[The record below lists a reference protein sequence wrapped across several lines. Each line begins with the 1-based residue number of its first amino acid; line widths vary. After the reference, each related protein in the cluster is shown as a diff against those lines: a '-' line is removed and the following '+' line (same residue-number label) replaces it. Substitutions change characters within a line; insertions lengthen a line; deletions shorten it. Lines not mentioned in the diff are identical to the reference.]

1 MSHMFKTTY
10 LRFLATSCVICLF
23 ANPNLVA
30 QNPPA
35 QATIDDVV
43 RLPPITVNVYK
54 EAEDGQTL
62 PVSVTAVPE
71 RILRASGAEI
81 VSDAAILAPNTFFSE
96 FSARKLSNARF
107 RGIGASPA
115 NPAVTTYIDNV
126 PQLNANSSSIGLI
139 DIDQV
144 EFVRGAQSALFG
156 RNTMGGVV
164 SVTSKKPSLSKWT
177 GGITVPM
184 ANHSEWD
191 ARAHASGPIGDRF
204 GVGFTVGKG
213 KRDGFTINDVTGN
226 DLDYRDAT
234 YGKAQVLW
242 TPSDW
247 ELRLVF
253 TGEHARD
260 GDYALNDIG
269 ALRENPFHASRNF
282 EGYTNRDIFSTA
294 IQTRHDGSRLSFS
307 TTTGFV
313 KWKTRDV
320 TDLDYTAQPLITRDN
335 TEKDFHFT
343 QEVRFASAPGA
354 PVRLGD
360 TATLRW
366 QAGAFLFTQ
375 NYDQDAINNFVQL
388 VIDPDLG
395 PVLSPRTQHSPLSEL
410 DDFGVGVYGQGTT
423 AFTDKFDVTFGAR
436 IDHESKDAN
445 LRTFYDQLG
454 LPETNVTAEEG
465 FTNVSPNFAASYKFD
480 STLMLYSSVG
490 HGYKAGGFNP
500 QAPAGSEAY
509 GDEGAWHIEGGLKS
523 LFADGKISTNVAV
536 YFIDWSDLQ
545 FNVAN
550 PAVPSQFY
558 ITNFGSAKSKG
569 VEFEFNAR
577 PYSSVDLFASLGF
590 THARFGDDALSVA
603 GNKVPNTPD
612 HTFSFGGQL
621 SHNIGRGLSAFG
633 RGEVWFNG
641 GFEYDE
647 NNGARQ
653 DAYSIANFRG
663 GIRARYIFFE
673 GWLKNAFNTEY
684 IPIAFA
690 YNTFFAPSGYVGEM
704 GAPRRYGFTIG
715 ANF

>member
-1 MSHMFKTTY
+1 MFKTTY
-10 LRFLATSCVICLF
+10 LRLFTASCVICLI
-23 ANPNLVA
+23 ATPNLFA
-30 QNPPA
+30 QSAPA
-35 QATIDDVV
+35 QASDVV

-54 EAEDGQTL
+54 EADDAQTL

-71 RILRASGAEI
+71 RILSASGAEI

-115 NPAVTTYIDNV
+115 NPGITTYIDNV
-126 PQLNANSSSIGLI
+126 PQLNSNSSSIGLV

-144 EFVRGAQSALFG
+144 EFVRGAQSALYG
-156 RNTMGGVV
+156 RNTVGGVV
-164 SVTSKKPSLSKWT
+164 SVTSRKPSLSKWS
-177 GGITVPM
+177 GGISVPM
-184 ANHSEWD
+184 ANNSEWN
-191 ARAHASGPIGDRF
+191 AQAHAAGPLGDRL
-204 GVGFTVGKG
+204 GVGFTIGKG
-213 KRDGFTINDVTGN
+213 KRDGFTTNDATGN

-247 ELRLVF
+247 ELRLVV
-253 TGEHARD
+253 TGERARD
-260 GDYALNDIG
+260 GDYSLGDIG
-269 ALRENPFHASRNF
+269 ALRQNPFHVSRDF

-294 IQTRHDGSRLSFS
+294 IQTRHDGSQFSFS

-320 TDLDYTAQPLITRDN
+320 TDLDYTPQSLITRDN
-335 TEKDFHFT
+335 SEKDFQFT

-354 PVRLGD
+354 PIRLGD

-366 QAGAFLFTQ
+366 QAGALLFTQ
-375 NYDQDAINNFVQL
+375 NYDQDATLNLIPLQTNLHSPQAAL
-388 VIDPDLG
+388 DDLG
-395 PVLSPRTQHSPLSEL
+395 I
-410 DDFGVGVYGQGTT
+410 GVYGQATT

-436 IDHESKDAN
+436 VDHESKDAD
-445 LRTFYDQLG
+445 LSTFYDQPG
-454 LPETNVTAEEG
+454 FPKTNVTADEG
-465 FTNVSPNFAASYKFD
+465 FTNVSPTLAASYKFN
-480 STLMLYSSVG
+480 SNAMVYSSVG
-490 HGYKAGGFNP
+490 NGYKAGGFNP
-500 QAPAGSEAY
+500 QSPVGSEAY
-509 GDEGAWHIEGGLKS
+509 GEENAWHLEGGVKS
-523 LFADGKISTNVAV
+523 LFADGKVSTNVAV

-545 FNVAN
+545 FNVSN
-550 PAVPSQFY
+550 PSVPGQFY
-558 ITNFGSAKSKG
+558 ITNLGNAHSKG

-577 PYSSVDLFASLGF
+577 PYSGVDLFASLGF
-590 THARFGDDALSVA
+590 THARFSEETAGVA

-612 HTFSFGGQL
+612 HTLTFGGQL
-621 SHNIGRGLSAFG
+621 SRNIGRGLSAFG

-647 NNGARQ
+647 INMARQ

-663 GIRARYIFFE
+663 GVRARYIFFE
-673 GWLKNAFNTEY
+673 GWVKNAFNTEY
-684 IPIAFA
+684 IPVAFA
-690 YNTFFAPSGYVGEM
+690 YSPGFAPSGYVGEM

>member
-1 MSHMFKTTY
+1 MFKTTY
-10 LRFLATSCVICLF
+10 LRLFTTLCVIWLI
-23 ANPNLVA
+23 ATPNLLA
-30 QNPPA
+30 QTAPA
-35 QATIDDVV
+35 QPSDVV

-54 EAEDGQTL
+54 EADDAQTL
-62 PVSVTAVPE
+62 PVSVTAVPDH
-71 RILRASGAEI
+71 ILSTSGAET

-96 FSARKLSNARF
+96 FTARKLSNARF

-115 NPAVTTYIDNV
+115 NPGVTTYIDNV
-126 PQLNANSSSIGLI
+126 PQLNSNSSSIGLI

-144 EFVRGAQSALFG
+144 EFIRGAQSTLFG
-156 RNTMGGVV
+156 RNTLGGVV
-164 SVTSKKPSLSKWT
+164 NVSSRKPSLSKWS
-177 GGITVPM
+177 GGVTVPM
-184 ANHSEWD
+184 ANHSEWN
-191 ARAHASGPIGDRF
+191 AQAHAAGPIGDRL
-204 GVGFTVGKG
+204 GVGFTIGKG
-213 KRDGFTINDVTGN
+213 KRDGFTTNDVTGN

-247 ELRLVF
+247 ELRLVV
-253 TGEHARD
+253 TGERARD
-260 GDYALNDIG
+260 GDYSLGDVG
-269 ALRENPFHASRNF
+269 TLRQNPFHVSRDF

-294 IQTRHDGSRLSFS
+294 IQTRHDGSQLSFS

-313 KWKTRDV
+313 RWKTRDV
-320 TDLDYTAQPLITRDN
+320 TDLDYTIQPLITRDN
-335 TEKDFHFT
+335 TEKDFQFT

-366 QAGAFLFTQ
+366 QAGALLFTQ
-375 NYDQDAINNFVQL
+375 NYDQDAINNYFLNQHSQSAL
-388 VIDPDLG
+388 DDLG
-395 PVLSPRTQHSPLSEL
+395 
-410 DDFGVGVYGQGTT
+410 FGVYGQGTT
-423 AFTDKFDVTFGAR
+423 AFTDKFDLTFGVR
-436 IDHESKDAN
+436 LDHESKDAN
-445 LRTFYDQLG
+445 LRSFFDQPG

-480 STLMLYSSVG
+480 SSVMLYSSVG
-490 HGYKAGGFNP
+490 RGYKAGGFNP
-500 QAPAGSEAY
+500 QSPVDSEAY
-509 GDEGAWHIEGGLKS
+509 GEEHAWHLEGGVKS
-523 LFADGKISTNVAV
+523 LLADGKISTNVAV

-545 FNVAN
+545 FNVSN
-550 PAVPSQFY
+550 PSVPGQFY
-558 ITNFGSAKSKG
+558 ITNLGSAKSKG

-577 PYSSVDLFASLGF
+577 PYAGVDLFASLGF
-590 THARFGDDALSVA
+590 THARFGDETPGVTD
-603 GNKVPNTPD
+603 NKVPNTPD
-612 HTFSFGGQL
+612 HTLTFGGQL
-621 SHNIGRGLSAFG
+621 SRNIGRGLSAFG

-647 NNGARQ
+647 SNMARQ

-663 GIRARYIFFE
+663 GVRARNIFFE

-684 IPIAFA
+684 IPVAFA